1 LGSQHFGSQT
11 LHGGFAV
18 GAVQAQV
25 GAVQAQVGAVQAQ
38 VGAVQAQVRARSGGS
53 KAPANASPDLP
64 IR

>member
-11 LHGGFAV
+11 LHGGFA
-18 GAVQAQV
+18 
-25 GAVQAQVGAVQAQ
+25 VGAVQAQ

>member
-11 LHGGFAV
+11 LHGGFA
-18 GAVQAQV
+18 V